1 MVTRPAAD
9 IPGVAGVWPMR
20 KVSAHGRY
28 GKRKLNKIAR
38 LPAIKLSRL

>member
-1 MVTRPAAD
+1 MAEFQAD
-9 IPGVAGVWPMR
+9 IGPRPIFAGG
-20 KVSAHGRY
+20 SAHGRY